1 MATVMWERV
10 EPGIWKRTGADG
22 KAIYRAV
29 RQAGKDPETGKYLQ
43 ETETFNGGKIQGA
56 LREARIWRS
65 EGRVQ
70 LSKGPRTTTR
80 ASSMTLREA
89 FDARQNDTDDPLAPK
104 TRVVNE
110 GYLRALVKADPSIE
124 RLKLREIDGEYLR
137 AVLLR
142 IEAPSMREHV
152 RVLVSSI
159 YSHAEVTPNP
169 ALRRRRR
176 RGRAAKM
183 AARTA
188 ATHRYLDNG
197 TVERLITAVP
207 DRYRMLVRLMW
218 RAGLRPGEALALTV
232 GQIDPS
238 TNELTIDR
246 AVSSGILGETKTGQV
261 RHPVLAPS
269 VAAALSE
276 HIRQYS
282 DWSDP
287 DRLVFSTEAGDMVD
301 LDNWRRRV
309 WKPACEA
316 VGIDAD
322 PYDLRHTFCS
332 NAVHA
337 GVDLVS
343 VAEAAGHSVAVLAS
357 TYLHYDREAGRRAAQ
372 KLETVYGDEAFPPA
386 VVLSSMSWRGQ

>member
-1 MATVMWERV
+1 MATVTWEKV

-22 KAIYRAV
+22 RAIYRAV
-29 RQAGKDPETGKYLQ
+29 RQAGKDLETGKYLQ

-56 LREARIWRS
+56 LREARTWRS

-70 LSKGPRTTTR
+70 LSKGPRTRTR
-80 ASSMTLREA
+80 ASAMTLREA

-104 TRVVNE
+104 TKSVNE
-110 GYLRALVKADPSIE
+110 GYLRALVRADPSIE
-124 RLKLREIDGEYLR
+124 GRKLREIDSEYIR
-137 AVLLR
+137 AVLKR

-176 RGRAAKM
+176 RTRAAKV
-183 AARTA
+183 AAATA
-188 ATHRYLDNG
+188 ATHRYLDDG
-197 TVERLITAVP
+197 TVERLIAAVP
-207 DRYRMLVRLMW
+207 NRYRMLIRLMW

-232 GQIDPS
+232 GQVDPA
-238 TNELTIDR
+238 TNELTVDR
-246 AVSSGILGETKTGQV
+246 AVSSRVLGETKTGQV
-261 RHPVLAPS
+261 RHPILAPS
-269 VAAALSE
+269 VAAALSA
-276 HIRQYS
+276 HIRQFS

-287 DRLVFSTEAGDMVD
+287 DRLVFTTEDGDMID
-301 LDNWRRRV
+301 LDNWRRRT
-309 WKPACEA
+309 WRPACEA
-316 VGIDAD
+316 AGVDAD
-322 PYDLRHTFCS
+322 VYDLRHTFCS

-357 TYLHYDREAGRRAAQ
+357 TYLHYDSEAGRRAAQ
-372 KLETVYGDEAFPPA
+372 KLETAYGDEASLPA
-386 VVLSSMSWRGQ
+386 VGLMVDGLELD